1 MTIIDRYATA
11 IRSSNLGSK
20 PETVN
25 SDSDVIGA
33 AGLAAKRSPLAI
45 ALLRLFCG
53 DNHASTT
60 VVGILADKA
69 VGKAYRMGNECSRV
83 EAWDISAA
91 VLAWHRD
98 GTCKVCGGH
107 GVKLI
112 PGTTTLGGE
121 KCASCANGRI
131 RFDAQFPMVRL
142 DLARWLA
149 AELDREQAIAGA
161 DAMRALA
168 PKLEL

>member
-1 MTIIDRYATA
+1 MTIIDRYASA

-20 PETVN
+20 PDTLS
-25 SDSDVIGA
+25 SDSDVLGA

-53 DNHASTT
+53 DNHASTA

-83 EAWDISAA
+83 EALDISAA

-112 PGTTTLGGE
+112 PGTTVLSGDPCTVCLG
-121 KCASCANGRI
+121 GRI
-131 RFDAQFPMVRL
+131 RFDRQFPVARL

-168 PKLEL
+168 PKLDL